1 MILDRDL
8 AVLYNVSTKR
18 LNEQVKR
25 NSERFPDSFKFQLTE
40 QEKNEVVAKCD
51 HLVNL
56 KFSTILPY
64 AFTEQGVAMIST
76 VLKSEIAVNVSIRI
90 MTTFV
95 EMRRQRDQF
104 SLFDARIS
112 SLEKKQLVSE
122 EQFERVFNFLE
133 NTDTLPKQGIFFDGQ
148 IFDAYTLVADI
159 IRSAKQ
165 SIILIDNYIDD
176 TVLTLLT
183 KREKTVSVVIYTQK
197 ISKQLE
203 LDLIKHNQQYPPIQV
218 VSFQHIHDR
227 FMVIDQSELYHIGAS
242 LKDLGKKWVAFSKM
256 NTFLETVLITL
267 KNDLQRV
274 KRVS

>member
-1 MILDRDL
+1 MLAYAKTDIEKIETTILVIRGQQVILDRDL

-51 HLVNL
+51 HLVSL

-112 SLEKKQLVSE
+112 SLEKMNRLSL
-122 EQFERVFNFLE
+122 FISR
-133 NTDTLPKQGIFFDGQ
+133 
-148 IFDAYTLVADI
+148 
-159 IRSAKQ
+159 RS
-165 SIILIDNYIDD
+165 IL
-176 TVLTLLT
+176 
-183 KREKTVSVVIYTQK
+183 
-197 ISKQLE
+197 
-203 LDLIKHNQQYPPIQV
+203 
-218 VSFQHIHDR
+218 
-227 FMVIDQSELYHIGAS
+227 
-242 LKDLGKKWVAFSKM
+242 
-256 NTFLETVLITL
+256 
-267 KNDLQRV
+267 
-274 KRVS
+274 